1 MAVPRRANRRRYVLL
16 IVVLTALTLI
26 TLDTRNGRSGP
37 IGTLGNAAHTIV
49 GPISGAVDNVASP
62 VSDWWHGVTDSG
74 AIKKENRELKA
85 RIAEQDDKLR
95 AAQAALDQN
104 KNLTALLGLANNYTV
119 PLVNARVIGRDPGNF
134 DSTLTINKGTESG
147 IVTDMP
153 VIAPGGVYGSLVG
166 TVIESGRGY
175 AKIRVLTDPE
185 FSVGVTLI
193 PKKGGTATNGI
204 ASGQVESNLLL
215 DNDID
220 AQTKVLPGDRVVT
233 SPSPASLYPPDIPVG
248 TVARVQPQ
256 AGGLPQNVYIKP
268 YVDLGGLD
276 YVSVMKWAQGGGAAV
291 RTTTTTTTT
300 TTVPSSTTTTTIVS
314 SGSGG

>member
-1 MAVPRRANRRRYVLL
+1 
-16 IVVLTALTLI
+16 
-26 TLDTRNGRSGP
+26 
-37 IGTLGNAAHTIV
+37 
-49 GPISGAVDNVASP
+49 
-62 VSDWWHGVTDSG
+62 
-74 AIKKENRELKA
+74 
-85 RIAEQDDKLR
+85 
-95 AAQAALDQN
+95 
-104 KNLTALLGLANNYTV
+104 
-119 PLVNARVIGRDPGNF
+119 
-134 DSTLTINKGTESG
+134 
-147 IVTDMP
+147 
-153 VIAPGGVYGSLVG
+153 VYGSLVG

-256 AGGLPQNVYIKP
+256 ASGLPQNVYIKP

-300 TTVPSSTTTTTIVS
+300 TVPSSTTTTTVVTP
-314 SGSGG
+314 GSGG